1 MSHGDGKEYNS
12 SNPLS
17 VDPPQGSYD
26 EQQSTSTSGATED
39 DEVNDD
45 TCVFITW

>member
-1 MSHGDGKEYNS
+1 MAMAKNTIAV
-12 SNPLS
+12 NPLS
-17 VDPPQGSYD
+17 VDPPQDSYD